1 MNDACIS
8 KYSHWLALCGNG
20 EEKLNNIDRA
30 NREIMS
36 KLATKIQK
44 VILLRIDL
52 SAVNNRQL

>member
-1 MNDACIS
+1 MNDACTS
-8 KYSHWLALCGNG
+8 KCSHWFALCGDG
-20 EEKLNNIDRA
+20 GEKLNDIDRA